1 MALSLQL
8 RERKN
13 VLLAVDLILVNVA
26 TFAAFWLHA
35 RLSSLNLDLVSLS
48 ERWGLFL
55 LLSTLWLV
63 SLFANDLYNLSKTSN
78 FVSGA
83 RAIAMAVMLVVV
95 AYMTIFFFFA
105 SPQRLPMRRV
115 VLYQCA
121 IAFGLIGS
129 WRLLCGFLI
138 RYPAFSRKVI
148 IVGAGWA
155 GKTIAEAIYR
165 HINPH
170 YQILG
175 FVDDDPAKLGQM
187 IVLNGEGLKASGRGA
202 GDIRLTV
209 LGASKDLKR
218 IVKEHDV
225 PEIVLAITHDLQG
238 ELVEALLDCQSLGV
252 QITLM
257 PVLYERITGRVPV
270 QHIGNNWYVALPLD
284 HPAVSGIYPILKR
297 ALDVVGALVGLIL
310 YAPLLPFLAL
320 AICLDSPGPIF
331 YIQKRVGRGGKVF
344 RAIKLRTMV
353 PEMGKS
359 GSGLILTSKRD
370 PRITRVGRILRK
382 MHLDEFPQLINILK
396 GDMSAV
402 GPRAMPWEEFKRVQ
416 KEIPLYRLRNA
427 VRPGMAGWAQ
437 VNYDYVASVED
448 ARIRLEY
455 DLYYIKHQSLWL
467 DILIILKM
475 IGKMLTLRG
484 R

>member
-8 RERKN
+8 GERKN
-13 VLLAVDLILVNVA
+13 VLLVVDLILVNAA

-35 RLSSLNLDLVSLS
+35 RLSGLSLDLVSLS
-48 ERWGLFL
+48 GRLGLFL

-63 SLFANDLYNLSKTSN
+63 SLFANDLYDLSKASN

-83 RAIAMAVMLVVV
+83 RALAMAAILVII
-95 AYMTIFFFFA
+95 AYMIIFFFFA
-105 SPQRLPMRRV
+105 SPQRLLLRRV

-121 IAFGLIGS
+121 VGFGLIGL
-129 WRLLCGFLI
+129 WRMLYGFLI

-155 GKTIAEAIYR
+155 GKTIAEAIYQ

-170 YQILG
+170 YQIIG

-187 IVLNGEGLKASGRGA
+187 VALNKRSLRTSSKGA
-202 GDIRLTV
+202 EDIRLPV
-209 LGASKDLKR
+209 LGASRDLKR
-218 IVKEHDV
+218 IVREHGAS
-225 PEIVLAITHDLQG
+225 EIVLAITHNLHG
-238 ELVEALLDCQSLGV
+238 SLIEALLDCQSLGI

-284 HPAVSGIYPILKR
+284 HPAAGGIYPILKR
-297 ALDVVGALVGLIL
+297 AVDIVGALVGLIL
-310 YAPLLPFLAL
+310 YAPMLPFLAL
-320 AICLDSPGPIF
+320 AIYLDSPGPIF
-331 YIQKRVGRGGKVF
+331 YIQKRVGKGGKIF

-353 PEMGKS
+353 PETGKS
-359 GSGLILTSKRD
+359 GSGLILTSKQD
-370 PRITRVGRILRK
+370 PRITRVGRIIRK

-402 GPRAMPWEEFKRVQ
+402 GPRAMPWEEFKRLQ

-427 VRPGMAGWAQ
+427 IRPGMAGWAQ

-475 IGKMLTLRG
+475 IGKMLTFSG